1 MADTVTF
8 DFAPTAYETE
18 RQKQAKQTPKKFASE
33 GKKQLAIAT
42 RRYAMT
48 PVELRQSRANVAA
61 YMIRMYYHDLS
72 EYYAGDEGRWNRMVV
87 DAGKGLPTAHPHGW
101 AQHIVNCTTAEAVE
115 FYRDELVAIY
125 QQLIAWRL
133 VAVMPPQLDILN
145 GDNHES
151 SNRTHL

>member
-48 PVELRQSRANVAA
+48 LRNSTTGQQYQALLHVASIA
-61 YMIRMYYHDLS
+61 KEYDIALDVYY
-72 EYYAGDEGRWNRMVV
+72 RWMLAV
-87 DAGKGLPTAHPHGW
+87 H
-101 AQHIVNCTTAEAVE
+101 EARE
-115 FYRDELVAIY
+115 NSYE
-125 QQLIAWRL
+125 
-133 VAVMPPQLDILN
+133 
-145 GDNHES
+145 
-151 SNRTHL
+151 